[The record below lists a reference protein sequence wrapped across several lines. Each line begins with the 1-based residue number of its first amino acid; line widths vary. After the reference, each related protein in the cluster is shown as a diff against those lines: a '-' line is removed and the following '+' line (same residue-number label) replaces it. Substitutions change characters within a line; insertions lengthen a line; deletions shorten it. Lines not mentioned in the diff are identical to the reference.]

1 MSADTKRLEQILEST
16 FGLAFLAHLT
26 GIEPFEILTCSTN
39 ASEISRRARDF
50 KLDSRESSIFDAFAE
65 FIRDYP
71 YGLAHDWIRLGKELS
86 EARQDLARVLTE
98 ITEELLA
105 FGFVASFDASKQY
118 SVPSDSYSHSKN
130 SDFVTLWK
138 PNLDAWWSHPNTLPS
153 FQANSEHLSS
163 FAFDDAIILPTSM
176 AKLEVP
182 TSAKIYEIHDVQDW
196 LSLVD
201 RFATDAKIL
210 HLDNWGLSEDPAHE
224 STWIPDWRKVAG
236 EFDGV
241 YLSPA
246 AYLGVSYSLIE
257 LEDGRA
263 TFLSGWSP
271 GATFWLPQHQE
282 NSSSN

>member
-1 MSADTKRLEQILEST
+1 MSAEAKRLEQIIEST

-26 GIEPFEILTCSTN
+26 GIEPFDILTGSRN
-39 ASEISRRARDF
+39 GSEISSQARDF
-50 KLDSRESSIFDAFAE
+50 KRDTQESSIFDAFAQ

-71 YGLAHDWIRLGKELS
+71 FGLAHDWIRLGKELG
-86 EARQDLARVLTE
+86 EARQDLAGVLTE
-98 ITEELLA
+98 ITEELLG

-118 SVPSDSYSHSKN
+118 SVQSDSYSHAKN

-153 FQANSEHLSS
+153 FQANSEQLSG

-182 TSAKIYEIHDVQDW
+182 TAAKIYEIHDAQDW

-201 RFATDAKIL
+201 RFPTEAKIL
-210 HLDNWGLSEDPAHE
+210 HLDNWIFSDDPALE
-224 STWIPDWRKVAG
+224 SSWIPDWQRVAD

-246 AYLGVSYSLIE
+246 AYLGVSYSFIE

-271 GATFWLPQHQE
+271 GATFWLP
-282 NSSSN
+282 

>member
-16 FGLAFLAHLT
+16 FGLSFLAHLT
-26 GIEPFEILTCSTN
+26 GIEPFEILTGSRN
-39 ASEISRRARDF
+39 VLEISIRAREF
-50 KLDSRESSIFDAFAE
+50 RLDRHESSFFDSFAE

-71 YGLAHDWIRLGKELS
+71 FGLAHEWIRLGKELT

-98 ITEELLA
+98 ITVELLGL
-105 FGFVASFDASKQY
+105 GFVAKFDASKQY
-118 SVPSDSYSHSKN
+118 AVQSDPHSHAKY

-153 FQANSEHLSS
+153 FQANSESLSG
-163 FAFDDAIILPTSM
+163 FAFDDAIIQPTLM

-182 TSAKIYEIHDVQDW
+182 TAAKIYEIHDAQSW

-201 RFATDAKIL
+201 RFPTEAKIL
-210 HLDNWGLSEDPAHE
+210 HLDNWRFSEDPVLE
-224 STWIPDWRKVAG
+224 SVWIPDWQRVAH
-236 EFDGV
+236 EFAGV
-241 YLSPA
+241 YLTPA

-271 GATFWLPQHQE
+271 SATFWLPQHHE
-282 NSSSN
+282 K

>member
-26 GIEPFEILTCSTN
+26 GIEPFEILTGSLN
-39 ASEISRRARDF
+39 ASEISRRASDF
-50 KLDSRESSIFDAFAE
+50 KFDSHESSLFGAFAE

-71 YGLAHDWIRLGKELS
+71 FGFAHDWIRLGKELT

-98 ITEELLA
+98 ITDQLLRL
-105 FGFVASFDASKQY
+105 GFVADFNPSKQY
-118 SVPSDSYSHSKN
+118 RVQSDAYSQSKN
-130 SDFVTLWK
+130 SDFETFWK
-138 PNLDAWWSHPNTLPS
+138 PNADAWWTQPNTLPS
-153 FQANSEHLSS
+153 FQANSEHLSG
-163 FAFDDAIILPTSM
+163 FAFDDAIIQPTLM

-182 TSAKIYEIHDVQDW
+182 TAAKIYEIHDARDW
-196 LSLVD
+196 FSLVD
-201 RFATDAKIL
+201 RFATQAKIL
-210 HLDNWGLSEDPAHE
+210 HLDNWIFSEDPALE
-224 STWIPDWRKVAG
+224 SSWIPDWQKVAG

-246 AYLGVSYSLIE
+246 AYLGVSYSFIE

-271 GATFWLPQHQE
+271 GATFWLPQYQE
-282 NSSSN
+282 N